1 MEKKSGKITE
11 VIALMAIYI
20 GGLILFR
27 VLNELGSDSST
38 MEKLPQIKVN
48 IAIAFA
54 GIVTGAGMAFIEFN
68 VLPRIAHLPR
78 RLYTL
83 SRFFITTTTVV
94 SGIVLVQTLFAKIY
108 LGKSWGATLADT
120 GMFLQTGIFW
130 SSFIYLM
137 LFSIVLNVFKVVH
150 YHIGP
155 GTMFNF
161 MTGKYRMP
169 QEEDRIFLFID
180 LKSSTTIAEQLGH
193 AHYSR
198 FLNTCFNDLAEVIKL
213 HQAEIYQ
220 FVGDEAVL
228 TWRTDADKKKA
239 NCIKLF
245 YDFKKRLAQSRTL
258 YLEKFGIFP
267 EFKAAAHTG
276 LVSASEAQGSKREL
290 LYHGDVLNTCARI
303 LELCSRYK
311 KELLLS
317 ASVADWIRQSPD
329 YTIQHVEECILRG
342 KEEYTSV
349 YEVFETRTT
358 TVDIPFGI

>member
-1 MEKKSGKITE
+1 MNTKSGKISQ
-11 VIALMAIYI
+11 VLILMSVYI

-27 VLNELGSDSST
+27 VLNQLGNDSSV
-38 MEKLPQIKVN
+38 MQKLPEHMVTL
-48 IAIAFA
+48 AIILA
-54 GIVTGAGMAFIEFN
+54 GVVTGAGMALIEFN

-83 SRFFITTTTVV
+83 SRFIITTTTVII
-94 SGIVLVQTLFAKIY
+94 GIALVQALFARVY
-108 LGKSWGATLADT
+108 FNKSWVDTLEDTAT
-120 GMFLQTGIFW
+120 FLQTGLFW
-130 SSFIYLM
+130 SGFIYVM
-137 LFSIVLNVFKVVH
+137 LFSMILNLLRVVH

-161 MTGKYRMP
+161 ITGKYRVP
-169 QEEDRIFLFID
+169 QEEDRVFMFID

-193 AHYSR
+193 TRYSR
-198 FLNTCFNDLAEVIKL
+198 FLNTCFNDLTEVIAL

-228 TWRTDADKKKA
+228 TWRTDADKKNAK
-239 NCIKLF
+239 CIKLF
-245 YDFKKRLAQSRTL
+245 YAFKKRLAQNREL

-276 LVSASEAQGSKREL
+276 LVSASEALGGKRDL

-311 KELLLS
+311 KELLVS
-317 ASVADWIRQSPD
+317 QSVADWIQQSPD

-349 YEVFETRTT
+349 FEVRQTKA
-358 TVDIPFGI
+358 VAV

>member
-1 MEKKSGKITE
+1 MQQKSGKISQ
-11 VIALMAIYI
+11 VIILMAVYI

-27 VLNELGSDSST
+27 ILNELGSDST
-38 MEKLPQIKVN
+38 MMENLPESMVN
-48 IAIAFA
+48 LAIALA
-54 GIVTGAGMAFIEFN
+54 GVFTGAGMAFIEFN
-68 VLPRIAHLPR
+68 VLPRIAHLPS

-83 SRFFITTTTVV
+83 SRFLITTTTVIT
-94 SGIVLVQTLFAKIY
+94 GIALVQTLFTKIY
-108 LGKSWGATLADT
+108 FGKTWPDTLADT
-120 GMFLQTGIFW
+120 VTFLQTGIFW
-130 SSFIYLM
+130 SGFIYLM
-137 LFSIVLNVFKVVH
+137 LFSIILNLFKVVH

-161 MTGKYRMP
+161 ITGKYRVP
-169 QEEDRIFLFID
+169 QEEDRIFMFID

-193 AHYSR
+193 ARYSR
-198 FLNTCFNDLAEVIKL
+198 FLNTCFNDLSEVITL

-228 TWRTDADKKKA
+228 TWRADAGNKNTK
-239 NCIKLF
+239 CIKLF
-245 YDFKKRLAQSRTL
+245 YDFKKRLARNREL

-276 LVSASEAQGSKREL
+276 LVSASEAQGGKREL

-311 KELLLS
+311 KELLVS
-317 ASVADWIRQSPD
+317 ESVANWIQQSPD

-349 YEVFETRTT
+349 FEVRQTQP
-358 TVDIPFGI
+358 VVA

>member
-1 MEKKSGKITE
+1 
-11 VIALMAIYI
+11 
-20 GGLILFR
+20 
-27 VLNELGSDSST
+27 LNELGSDASM
-38 MEKLPQIKVN
+38 MEKLPESIVTL
-48 IAIAFA
+48 AIALA
-54 GIVTGAGMAFIEFN
+54 GVVTGAGMAFIEFN
-68 VLPRIAHLPR
+68 VLPHIAHLPR
-78 RLYTL
+78 GLYTL
-83 SRFFITTTTVV
+83 CRFLITTATIITGVA
-94 SGIVLVQTLFAKIY
+94 IVQTFFTKVY
-108 LGKSWGATLADT
+108 FGKPWADT
-120 GMFLQTGIFW
+120 LTDTATFLQTGLFW

-137 LFSIVLNVFKVVH
+137 LFSVILNLSRVVR

-161 MTGKYRMP
+161 ITGKYRVP

-193 AHYSR
+193 TRYSR
-198 FLNTCFNDLAEVIKL
+198 FLNTCFNDLTEVIAL

-228 TWRTDADKKKA
+228 TWRTATDHNNAK
-239 NCIKLF
+239 CIKLF
-245 YDFKKRLAQSRTL
+245 YAFKKRLAQNRTL

-276 LVSASEAQGSKREL
+276 LVSASEAQGGKRDL

-311 KELLLS
+311 KELLVS
-317 ASVADWIRQSPD
+317 ESVADWIQQSPD

-349 YEVFETRTT
+349 FEIRQIKPI
-358 TVDIPFGI
+358 TV